1 MEHIRLISD
10 FSGLIKM
17 LWFFFVFVFIVFML
31 LASIL
36 AGLNWNNLSEII
48 MLQHRYGAQE
58 ADKIMLLEKPH

>member
-1 MEHIRLISD
+1 M
-10 FSGLIKM
+10 
-17 LWFFFVFVFIVFML
+17 FFFVFVFIVFML